1 MARAHDSMVNPPI
14 ENLLNK
20 VDSKFELVTLAAR
33 RAREINSYFSHLGEG
48 LGKAIP
54 PQVIS
59 VARKPLSMAFEEI
72 SAGKIVAT
80 ELEQEP
86 VVEEG
91 AEAEAAADG
100 ATDEVTA

>member
-14 ENLLNK
+14 ENLLDK

-33 RAREINSYFSHLGEG
+33 RARQINSYFSHLGEG
-48 LGKAIP
+48 LGTAIP

-80 ELEQEP
+80 E
-86 VVEEG
+86 VEEAP
-91 AEAEAAADG
+91 AEASAEEAPAADG
-100 ATDEVTA
+100 GSTDEVTA

>member
-14 ENLLNK
+14 ENLLDK

-33 RAREINSYFSHLGEG
+33 RARQINSYFSHLGEG
-48 LGKAIP
+48 LGTAIP

-80 ELEQEP
+80 E
-86 VVEEG
+86 VVEEVP
-91 AEAEAAADG
+91 AEEAPAADG
-100 ATDEVTA
+100 EATDEVTA